1 MSDSSGEQLAAL
13 ARVHRVLE
21 AADVEYWLFGG
32 WAVDFHAGAVTRA
45 HDDVDIAVWLDEFA
59 RIREL
64 LEADGWRHVSSEDD
78 NGGTGFE
85 RGPVRLELT
94 FLVRDADGSVFIPLR
109 DGRATWPSDATHSVV
124 LELGGTRARVLELAS
139 LRRSK
144 SPPRSDPEDALKDE
158 ADDEVLRR
166 IG

>member
-1 MSDSSGEQLAAL
+1 VNDRSDEQLAAL
-13 ARVHRVLE
+13 GRVHGVLE

-45 HDDVDIAVWLDEFA
+45 HDDVDIAVWLGEFA
-59 RIREL
+59 HITEL
-64 LEADGWRHVSSEDD
+64 LEADGWRHVPSEDD

-85 RGPVRLELT
+85 RDQVRLELT

-109 DGRATWPSDATHSVV
+109 DGRATWSSDASSFDA
-124 LELGGTRARVLELAS
+124 LELGGTDARVLELAS
-139 LRRSK
+139 LRRTK